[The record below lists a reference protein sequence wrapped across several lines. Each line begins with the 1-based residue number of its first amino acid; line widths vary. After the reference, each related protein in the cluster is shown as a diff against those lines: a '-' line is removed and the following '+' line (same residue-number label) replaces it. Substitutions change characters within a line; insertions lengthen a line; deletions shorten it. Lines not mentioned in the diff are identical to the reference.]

1 MDFRKEPLIFNGWF
15 IDPYMN
21 LIEVKDLSGKCI
33 HFSELEMS
41 KIQADFV

>member
-1 MDFRKEPLIFNGWF
+1 
-15 IDPYMN
+15 MN

-41 KIQADFV
+41 KIQADFVWPDNILILSCKHD